1 MKKTLN
7 FILLATGLFLMSPA
21 MQSCKSNK
29 TTMSREMLMD
39 KIKGGWAGQL
49 IGCTYGGPT
58 EFRYQGQ
65 RIPDDVP
72 ILWNEGCIKWYYD
85 NQPGLY
91 DDLYM
96 DLTFLGVMGRL
107 GLDAPVDSMAMAF
120 AHAEYPLWHANQAAR
135 YNLLHG
141 IMPPES
147 GHWMNNPHADDIDYQ
162 IEADFAG
169 LVSPGMPNA
178 ASDLS
183 DRVGHIM
190 NYGDGWYGGV
200 FVGAMYALAF
210 THDDIHAI
218 VTEALQ
224 TIPEGSR
231 FRQCMEDVVAWHA
244 QHPDDWKATWDLC
257 QERYADEV
265 GCPEG
270 VSAPLDIDALLNSAY
285 IVIGLLYGNGDFA
298 RTLEVSTR
306 CGQDSDCNPASAAGI
321 LGCMLGYSHIPEEWM
336 ANLHEV
342 EDRNF
347 AYTDISMNRAY
358 EMTLRLALR
367 QIENHG
373 GRVGEEAVT
382 IVRQQ
387 PRAVRLEQSFAGLKP
402 SQIVEGRQIQDF
414 DTLAFEGKGFVVRC
428 DVRSPRPDYV
438 AEVEVVVD
446 RKTSKT
452 VQAPANF
459 HDRSQELCWQYDLE
473 PGPHTLSLRWLN
485 PEPETQV
492 NCYRTVIYR
501 GE

>member
-1 MKKTLN
+1 
-7 FILLATGLFLMSPA
+7 
-21 MQSCKSNK
+21 
-29 TTMSREMLMD
+29 
-39 KIKGGWAGQL
+39 
-49 IGCTYGGPT
+49 
-58 EFRYQGQ
+58 
-65 RIPDDVP
+65 
-72 ILWNEGCIKWYYD
+72 
-85 NQPGLY
+85 
-91 DDLYM
+91 
-96 DLTFLGVMGRL
+96 
-107 GLDAPVDSMAMAF
+107 
-120 AHAEYPLWHANQAAR
+120 
-135 YNLLHG
+135 
-141 IMPPES
+141 
-147 GHWMNNPHADDIDYQ
+147 
-162 IEADFAG
+162 
-169 LVSPGMPNA
+169 
-178 ASDLS
+178 
-183 DRVGHIM
+183 
-190 NYGDGWYGGV
+190 
-200 FVGAMYALAF
+200 
-210 THDDIHAI
+210 
-218 VTEALQ
+218 
-224 TIPEGSR
+224 
-231 FRQCMEDVVAWHA
+231 
-244 QHPDDWKATWDLC
+244 
-257 QERYADEV
+257 
-265 GCPEG
+265 
-270 VSAPLDIDALLNSAY
+270 
-285 IVIGLLYGNGDFA
+285 
-298 RTLEVSTR
+298 
-306 CGQDSDCNPASAAGI
+306 
-321 LGCMLGYSHIPEEWM
+321 MLGYSHIPEEWM

-382 IVRQQ
+382 IVRQH

-428 DVRSPRPDYV
+428 DVRSPRPGYV